1 MPHPSEFFQALA
13 DATRWEIVCRL
24 AEGPRCVCEL
34 TECLAVPQST
44 LSTHLQ
50 VLRAHGVLAG
60 ERRGRWMYYGIA
72 REAHPVLRA
81 LWRHFPPA
89 YPAAVASGTAAEA
102 GCACPETPV
111 AEGTPLSPTPTLTP
125 S

>member
-1 MPHPSEFFQALA
+1 MPHPPDFFQALA

-24 AEGPRCVCEL
+24 ADGPRCVCEL

-72 REAHPVLRA
+72 REARPVLRA

-89 YPAAVASGTAAEA
+89 YPAAGAGVTATEA
-102 GCACPETPV
+102 GCTCPEASVMTS
-111 AEGTPLSPTPTLTP
+111 SPIAQSQP
-125 S
+125 